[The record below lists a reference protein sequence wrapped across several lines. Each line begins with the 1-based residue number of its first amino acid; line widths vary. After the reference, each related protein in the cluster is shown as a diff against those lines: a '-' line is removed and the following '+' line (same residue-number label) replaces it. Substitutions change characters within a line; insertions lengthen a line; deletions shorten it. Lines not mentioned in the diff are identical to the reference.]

1 MASAAYLTNSL
12 DNAKD
17 KAKYDTQV
25 KKILSDKYIL
35 AWILKYSV
43 KEFREAEIEQVIP
56 CIEGE
61 PDIEVMPMNPG
72 SKKPDAI
79 IGIATEDAVL
89 HEGKVIYDIRFC
101 VVTPT
106 KIRVKMYMNI
116 EAQKKYYP
124 GYDIVTRAI
133 FYCARMLS
141 AQLDTEFTADNYDD
155 IKKVYSIWICMDTP
169 GYAQNTITEYSIE
182 QKKVLGQFDG
192 KARYDLLA
200 AIMVCIGKNSETEQN
215 APLHKLLATVLSE
228 KMSVKEKTDILQRE
242 YDIPTQ
248 EVEEALDTM
257 CNLSDRIEE
266 KGIEKGIE
274 KGVEKGRLLQL
285 LELVRDGILPEET
298 AASKAGIP
306 VEAFKKKLIQ
316 M

>member
-1 MASAAYLTNSL
+1 MTGTAYLTNSL
-12 DNAKD
+12 DHAGD

-43 KEFREAEIEQVIP
+43 KEFRKAEIQQVIA

-61 PDIEVMPMNPG
+61 PDIEAVPVNPG
-72 SKKPDAI
+72 SRKPGAI
-79 IGIATEDAVL
+79 VGMAIEDAVL
-89 HEGKVIYDIRFC
+89 HEGKVIYDIRFR
-101 VVTPT
+101 VVTPA

-116 EAQKKYYP
+116 EAQKKYHP
-124 GYDIVTRAI
+124 GYDLVTRAV

-141 AQLDTEFTADNYDD
+141 SQLDTEFTTDNYDD
-155 IKKVYSIWICMDTP
+155 MKKVYSIWICMDAP
-169 GYAQNTITEYSIE
+169 KYAQNTITEYSIA
-182 QKKVLGQFDG
+182 QKKVYGEFAG
-192 KARYDLLA
+192 RARYDLLA
-200 AIMVCIGKNSETEQN
+200 AVMICIGKSSESKQA
-215 APLHKLLATVLSE
+215 APLHRLLATVLSDT
-228 KMSVKEKTDILQRE
+228 MTVKEKTDILQRE

-248 EVEEALDTM
+248 EVEEVLDTM

-266 KGIEKGIE
+266 NGI
-274 KGVEKGRLLQL
+274 EKGRLLQL

-298 AASKAGIP
+298 AASKAGIS
-306 VEAFKKKLIQ
+306 VEAFKKKMLQ